1 MSETTKIIIAIIS
14 GLLGFSI
21 LFSLF
26 KFIIIDYFKTIKKN
40 KERIEEI
47 EKELIRRDPDH
58 DEKKSRDESRD

>member
-1 MSETTKIIIAIIS
+1 MSETTKLIIAIVG

-26 KFIIIDYFKTIKKN
+26 KFIIIDYFKTIKEN
-40 KERIEEI
+40 KKRIEEI
-47 EKELIRRDPDH
+47 EKELIRRDSDH